1 MSWGSNYQSG
11 SRRGKTNTV
20 INAVIKDWGWRLEEE
35 QARHNTRDES
45 PSSIGCRLA
54 IPGVIVTDHRALE
67 SGVWPSPRIVQDNW
81 TTFNTDRIKNLHGPC
96 FLRSAKST
104 QTKTSVEMIHHFML
118 STWLWS
124 TFIWKAKSVFEVVL
138 WSCTILGVCSWPGSV
153 VSGNFHHH
161 RHQQSA
167 AHLQPSQPGTH
178 RPDLTL
184 TPETWLR
191 KKRGNDWKSLQVCF
205 SRVRMFLV
213 SIIAKVG
220 WDHHVQVICLCLY
233 EPHNAVDRWGHP
245 KYPLVWHSVY

>member
-45 PSSIGCRLA
+45 PSGIGCRLA

-67 SGVWPSPRIVQDNW
+67 SGVWSSPRIVQDNW
-81 TTFNTDRIKNLHGPC
+81 TTWITDRIKNLHS
-96 FLRSAKST
+96 L
-104 QTKTSVEMIHHFML
+104 
-118 STWLWS
+118 
-124 TFIWKAKSVFEVVL
+124 
-138 WSCTILGVCSWPGSV
+138 
-153 VSGNFHHH
+153 
-161 RHQQSA
+161 
-167 AHLQPSQPGTH
+167 SQPPISQANT
-178 RPDLTL
+178 DQ
-184 TPETWLR
+184 TPKHLWNSHAQYLALKRQFFVWFVILDNSWSVLMTRICRVGEFSSSSPSTICSTSPSLSARNSSPRSNTDTWLR
-191 KKRGNDWKSLQVCF
+191 WQKRGNDGNDWKLLQVCF